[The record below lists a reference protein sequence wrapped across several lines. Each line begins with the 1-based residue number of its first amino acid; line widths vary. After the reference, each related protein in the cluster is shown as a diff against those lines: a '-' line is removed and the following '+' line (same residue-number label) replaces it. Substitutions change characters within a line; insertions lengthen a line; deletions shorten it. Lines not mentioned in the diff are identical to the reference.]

1 MTRDCFDAAKE
12 DVDILFA
19 LGLVIVEIGASRFN
33 VLTAVSELRMGVISL
48 IAIIWKKK
56 EEKKYEGRKKE
67 EKRVR

>member
-1 MTRDCFDAAKE
+1 MVKSTQSNLLIVKNEMTRDCFDAAKE

-48 IAIIWKKK
+48 IAII
-56 EEKKYEGRKKE
+56 
-67 EKRVR
+67 